1 MELWQG
7 QSQTTN
13 VKKNER
19 KCAINKGSTTKPT
32 PSQPNTMLEGSNDEH
47 GNKVKSKI
55 RFTLSKVGKWKHS
68 LFFNF
73 NVDQRYSNGAEVL
86 GPLATN
92 KVMLNIMKNHM
103 FQAIDGNHVKV
114 SSSIEI
120 LLIVPSMIKTNVQT
134 LKPGGVD
141 ERLNLQCG
149 ED

>member
-1 MELWQG
+1 
-7 QSQTTN
+7 
-13 VKKNER
+13 
-19 KCAINKGSTTKPT
+19 
-32 PSQPNTMLEGSNDEH
+32 
-47 GNKVKSKI
+47 
-55 RFTLSKVGKWKHS
+55 